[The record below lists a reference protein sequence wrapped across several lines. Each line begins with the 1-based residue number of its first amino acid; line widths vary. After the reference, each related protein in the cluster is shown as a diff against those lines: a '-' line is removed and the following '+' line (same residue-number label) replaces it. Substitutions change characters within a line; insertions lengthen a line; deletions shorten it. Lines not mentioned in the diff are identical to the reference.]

1 MKQYAV
7 TIMNL
12 TTKEET
18 EIVINADADETNNN
32 VVLSTEVKGNRISAS
47 HYNYFPAYQSLR
59 DLGHF
64 CSRLSGAPSLE
75 RQKFTNTK
83 SLSPKC
89 SLHSYEESTD
99 RIYIAE
105 KDNHTLEYREYTP
118 IFFRRKLVHYYFTG
132 QAI

>member
-47 HYNYFPAYQSLR
+47 HYNYFRSWM
-59 DLGHF
+59 
-64 CSRLSGAPSLE
+64 
-75 RQKFTNTK
+75 K
-83 SLSPKC
+83 SLS
-89 SLHSYEESTD
+89 E
-99 RIYIAE
+99 
-105 KDNHTLEYREYTP
+105 
-118 IFFRRKLVHYYFTG
+118 
-132 QAI
+132 